1 MLQTDV
7 FCTAPQTEG
16 MPSHLTT
23 SSTHHPHPLHP
34 HAPTPPLRQNNLTSV
49 TFKSPPSSLVNVH
62 SLKYTLHA
70 TQIRHTRKNISC
82 LLCICIYYMYML
94 IPDLLLMCFPDTHW
108 MDFLLH
114 QSITHQMQMSCTVI
128 ASKGIYNNIS
138 AAQKSLMYTCVYR
151 SLLLP
156 DKAGATSS
164 HIQYASPQH
173 HNVPTSLKKQLSK
186 GKDSLLLPHIKD
198 QG

>member
-1 MLQTDV
+1 MMLQTDV

-70 TQIRHTRKNISC
+70 TQIRHTRNI
-82 LLCICIYYMYML
+82 IMQRYTYYVYIYVRANTSSL
-94 IPDLLLMCFPDTHW
+94 PMCFPDTHW

-114 QSITHQMQMSCTVI
+114 QSITHQMQMSCIVI

-138 AAQKSLMYTCVYR
+138 AAQKSLIDVRMCIH
-151 SLLLP
+151 
-156 DKAGATSS
+156 AGHCSYQTKLG
-164 HIQYASPQH
+164 Q
-173 HNVPTSLKKQLSK
+173 
-186 GKDSLLLPHIKD
+186 LPHTYIMLAHNITMS
-198 QG
+198 QHP